1 MSQEGLKLASR
12 ILSRPSVTPDDCG
25 CQEIIFQALEPA
37 GFTRQIIS
45 RGSTTNSWIRRGME
59 EPLFIF
65 AGHTDVVPPGKKEDW
80 KFDPFTPTISD
91 DHLYARGAADMKTS
105 DAAFAVAAKRF
116 VHDYPNHKGSIAL
129 LLTSDEEGDG
139 KDGTV
144 FVVEELKKQ
153 GIRPQW
159 CIVGEPS
166 SSQKIGD
173 TIKTGRR
180 GSLNGKVI
188 FKGIQGHVAYPEKVL
203 NPIHIASRVIAEMVS
218 RQWGK
223 EYPGFPLSSLQVS
236 NIQAGTGAV
245 NVVPGECTVTFN
257 IRFNP
262 SITADELIHELE
274 ELFSKYS
281 DSYEVHWQKS
291 AVPFSTSGTSLR
303 DALSGAIRE
312 VCGIDAVFSTSG
324 GTSDGRFIAG
334 WCPDLNEFGPTN
346 NTIHKVNENIGLDEV
361 HRLEEIYYLTLKKL
375 LTD

>member
-1 MSQEGLKLASR
+1 MSQEGLKLATR
-12 ILSRPSVTPDDCG
+12 ILSRPSVTPDDCE

-37 GFTRQIIS
+37 GFTRQKIN
-45 RGSTTNSWIRRGME
+45 RGSTTNSWLRKGNE
-59 EPLFIF
+59 EPLFVF
-65 AGHTDVVPPGKKEDW
+65 AGHTDVVPPGKSEDW
-80 KFDPFTPTISD
+80 KFNPFTPTVSED
-91 DHLYARGAADMKTS
+91 RLYARGAADMKTS

-116 VHDYPNHKGSIAL
+116 VRDFPNHRGSIAL

-144 FVVEELKKQ
+144 FAVEELKKQ

-166 SSQKIGD
+166 SSKKIGD
-173 TIKTGRR
+173 TIKIGRR
-180 GSLNGKVI
+180 GSLNGRVI

-203 NPIHIASRVIAEMVS
+203 NPIHIASQVIAEMVA

-245 NVVPGECTVTFN
+245 NVVPGECIVTFN

-262 SITADELIHELE
+262 SISADKLIDELEK
-274 ELFSKYS
+274 LFSQYS
-281 DSYEVHWQKS
+281 NSYTVQWQKS

-303 DALSGAIRE
+303 KALSESIRE
-312 VCGIDAVFSTSG
+312 VCGIETSFSTSG

-346 NTIHKVNENIGLDEV
+346 TTIHKVNENIGLNEV
-361 HRLEEIYYLTLKKL
+361 HQLEEIYYLTLKKL
-375 LTD
+375 LAN